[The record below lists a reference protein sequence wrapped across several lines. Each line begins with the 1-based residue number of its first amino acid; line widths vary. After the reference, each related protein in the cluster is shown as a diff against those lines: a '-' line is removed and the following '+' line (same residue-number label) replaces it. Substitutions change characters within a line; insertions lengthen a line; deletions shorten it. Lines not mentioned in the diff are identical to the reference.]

1 MKKDQT
7 LASLRGQEPE
17 TDESL
22 VRNTFLFSFPEKV
35 LSLFCYLTPDY
46 AKPFLL
52 WYYLSNV
59 FHFKTEC
66 FIHLSGFQC
75 PFVLFH
81 MVHFGIQQYYLPK
94 KIHKNVASQ
103 GLFHPY

>member
-17 TDESL
+17 TEEPF
-22 VRNTFLFSFPEKV
+22 VRNTSLFSFPKKG
-35 LSLFCYLTPDY
+35 LSLYCYLTPDY
-46 AKPFLL
+46 AKLFLL

-66 FIHLSGFQC
+66 FIHLRGFN
-75 PFVLFH
+75 VLLFYFTL
-81 MVHFGIQQYYLPK
+81 HFGIQQYNMPN
-94 KIHKNVASQ
+94 KIHRNVASQ
-103 GLFHPY
+103 GLYHPS